1 MHAAVASGA
10 PPITVSPG
18 AQLNMRFQILEY
30 IEIFQEVDGGEEGLA
45 RNYNELLGF
54 Y

>member
-10 PPITVSPG
+10 PPIAVSPG
-18 AQLNMRFQILEY
+18 AQLNRRLQVLEY
-30 IEIFQEVDGGEEGLA
+30 FELFQEVDGGEEGLA
-45 RNYNELLGF
+45 RNYNELLWF